1 MLVVCVLTVITLS
14 CLFVRVCCCCVMLVL
29 FSIIISVLTKRDVED
44 MYKLEH
50 ERDVCVM
57 KTELQETKNKNR
69 DLQKRVKALYKEIRR
84 LSDSLLPQERA
95 MDCLRKEKED
105 LRKENQHYRDSMTDL
120 ILKLPNVCKVSYT
133 KRDDG
138 KTVLDLK
145 PFD

>member
-1 MLVVCVLTVITLS
+1 MCVDRYNFIVFICTCVLLLCDVG
-14 CLFVRVCCCCVMLVL
+14 VVL
-29 FSIIISVLTKRDVED
+29 HNNISVWTKRDFED

-105 LRKENQHYRDSMTDL
+105 LTKENQHYRDSMTAI
-120 ILKLPNVCKVSYT
+120 ILKLPNFCKVSYT

-138 KTVLDLK
+138 KVVLDLK

>member
-1 MLVVCVLTVITLS
+1 MCVVVV
-14 CLFVRVCCCCVMLVL
+14 CVMLVL
-29 FSIIISVLTKRDVED
+29 FSIIISVWTKRDFED

-69 DLQKRVKALYKEIRR
+69 DLQKKVKALYKEIRR
-84 LSDSLLPQERA
+84 LSDSLLPQERV
-95 MDCLRKEKED
+95 MDCLRKEKQD
-105 LRKENQHYRDSMTDL
+105 LTKENQNLRDSMTDI
-120 ILKLPNVCKVSYT
+120 ILKLPNFCKVSYT

-138 KTVLDLK
+138 KVVLDLK

>member
-1 MLVVCVLTVITLS
+1 MLVVCVLTVIILS

-95 MDCLRKEKED
+95 MDCLRKEKEH
-105 LRKENQHYRDSMTDL
+105 LTKENQHYRDSMTDL

>member
-1 MLVVCVLTVITLS
+1 MLVVCVLTVIILS

-105 LRKENQHYRDSMTDL
+105 LRKENQHYRDSITAI
-120 ILKLPNVCKVSYT
+120 ILKLPNFCKVSYT